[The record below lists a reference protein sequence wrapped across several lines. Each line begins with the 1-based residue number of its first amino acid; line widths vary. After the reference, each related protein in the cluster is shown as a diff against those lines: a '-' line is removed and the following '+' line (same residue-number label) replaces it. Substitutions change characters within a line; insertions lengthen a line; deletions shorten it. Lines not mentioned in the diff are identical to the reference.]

1 MFDYLFIDTN
11 LLPITKEEKEL
22 IGENHEFQTKDFD
35 RELTEIYITNEG
47 EVKVN
52 RFEMEEVPKEER
64 PYMNEVGI
72 FNLFGS
78 IRRVNE
84 RLETINHHGY
94 VRFYTNVGETWF
106 EFSAK
111 FTDGKMVNIERVIDE
126 QDI

>member
-1 MFDYLFIDTN
+1 MGMFDYLFIDTN

-22 IGENHEFQTKDFD
+22 IGENREFQTKDFD
-35 RELTEIYITNEG
+35 RELTEVYITNEG

-72 FNLFGS
+72 SNLFGCL
-78 IRRVNE
+78 RRVNE

-94 VRFYTNVGETWF
+94 VRFYTNVDKTWF

-111 FTDGKMVNIERVIDE
+111 FTDGKMVNIERVID
-126 QDI
+126 